1 MAEIIANE
9 GGGKHKGKRRAK
21 KLSTH
26 IDMTPMVDLACLML
40 TFFMLTTAFAKP
52 KIFEIVMPD
61 KTPPKE
67 KPPEV
72 PSKRVVNFILDE
84 NNKVYWYNGMIKDPK
99 NLPQLY
105 ETDYSKDGIRKI
117 ILNRNKDIF
126 NQIEQLRQDVL
137 SNKLKISRDSL
148 TNLEKVVKRN
158 DKEGPIFMIKATD
171 KAKYGNFVD
180 IIDEMAITN
189 AAHYAVTD
197 LNNYEKKMLD
207 AVKGTSPV
215 TTSDKKIK

>member
-52 KIFEIVMPD
+52 KIMEIVMPD

-72 PSKRVVNFILDE
+72 TASRVVNFILDE

-99 NLPQLY
+99 NLPVLNS
-105 ETDYSKDGIRKI
+105 TDYSKDGIRKI
-117 ILNRNKDIF
+117 LLDRNKNIF
-126 NQIEQLRQDVL
+126 NQIEQLREDVL
-137 SNKLKISRDSL
+137 SNKVKISHDSL
-148 TNLEKVVKRN
+148 ANLEKVIKRK
-158 DKEGPIFMIKATD
+158 DLVGPIFMIKATD

-180 IIDEMAITN
+180 IIDEMAIAN

-197 LNNYEKKMLD
+197 LNNYEKKMLE
-207 AVKGTSPV
+207 AVKGTPAV
-215 TTSDKKIK
+215 TTSEKKTK